1 MDIVTRWNDGPIAP
15 ESSSSQADPAQAAT
29 LLRTD
34 PLAEGPPIKRT
45 RCPLACRAAVAA
57 AVHAAMEELEKYL
70 EIQKR
75 NRVRTAELNCRL
87 DVFLDELQES
97 PDVS

>member
-1 MDIVTRWNDGPIAP
+1 MDAVTRWNDGPSAP
-15 ESSSSQADPAQAAT
+15 ESSSSQVGSAQAAT
-29 LLRTD
+29 LLRRDT
-34 PLAEGPPIKRT
+34 LAEGSPIKLT
-45 RCPLACRAAVAA
+45 RCPLACRAAIAA

-70 EIQKR
+70 EIQKK

-87 DVFLDELQES
+87 DVFLDEIQES